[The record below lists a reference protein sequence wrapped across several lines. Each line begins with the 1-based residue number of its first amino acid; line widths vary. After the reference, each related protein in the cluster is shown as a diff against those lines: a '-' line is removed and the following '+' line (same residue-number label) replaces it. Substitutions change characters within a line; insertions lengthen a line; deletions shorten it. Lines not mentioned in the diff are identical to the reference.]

1 MQNPPEK
8 NPRELRL
15 GFLGLGA
22 VGTPLARN
30 ALEDGRT
37 VVVCDPDGA
46 AVQRLA
52 AAGAAVAETARG
64 LAGEV
69 DMVQVAVATGEQL
82 QAALLDAAEGFL
94 AGARPGQA
102 VIIHSTVGAQV
113 CAAIAKE
120 AQRAGVAVVDAPVT
134 GPDSAPQSAARRE
147 MTTIVGAEPAAL
159 AQVREVLEIS
169 CSAIFHVGAVG
180 DAQSVKLAANALALV
195 QMQATHETMRLLA
208 HLGVGGAD
216 AAAILSVSS
225 ADNWAV
231 AHWDMVSQAGRAA
244 GNRAIPAKDMEL
256 AAETARAAGLRLDL
270 AERVRYSMSEA
281 GHGFLAPS

>member
-1 MQNPPEK
+1 MQDRVEK
-8 NPRELRL
+8 NSSELRL

-22 VGTPLARN
+22 VGAPMARN

-46 AVQRLA
+46 AVQRLQ
-52 AAGAAVAETARG
+52 AAGAAGAETARG

-82 QAALLDAAEGFL
+82 EAALLDPAEGFL

-147 MTTIVGAEPAAL
+147 VTTLVGCEPEAL
-159 AQVREVLEIS
+159 AQVREALEIS
-169 CSAIFHVGAVG
+169 GSAIFHVGAVG

-195 QMQATHETMRLLA
+195 QMQATHETMQLLA
-208 HLGVGGAD
+208 RLGIGSAD
-216 AAAILSVSS
+216 AAAILSASS
-225 ADNWAV
+225 ASNWAV

-244 GNRAIPAKDMEL
+244 SRAIPAKDLEL
-256 AAETARAAGLRLDL
+256 AVETARAAGLRLDL